1 MNSLA
6 QPEGALGSRESA
18 SMSTHSRHA
27 QTSDPPGAEPVA
39 DEDHVRREKS
49 KARELRRTQ
58 WWKNLRGRGV
68 CHYCRKRIPARELT
82 MDHIVPLIRGG
93 SSSRSNVVPC
103 CKDCNSRKQHLLPVE
118 WQDYL
123 DDLARR
129 TSHS

>member
-1 MNSLA
+1 MPS
-6 QPEGALGSRESA
+6 
-18 SMSTHSRHA
+18 HSRNA
-27 QTSDPPGAEPVA
+27 QLSYPAGAEPLA
-39 DEDHVRREKS
+39 DHEHVRREKS

-68 CHYCRKRIPARELT
+68 CQYCRERIPARELT

-93 SSSRSNVVPC
+93 CSSRSNVVPC
-103 CKDCNSRKQHLLPVE
+103 CKDCNSRKKQLLPVE

-129 TSHS
+129 ASHP